1 MSLDYRNIGVL
12 FSLNTVNVLLNVVIS
27 TLMVYLF
34 GTSSQVEAF
43 FAATV
48 LGTTVSRFVNTGQ
61 LVEIIIAR
69 YHRIKQEVN
78 PTAAMSVVATL
89 SNYMV
94 GIAFLLVIGFV
105 ASGTWIVN
113 LLVPGFEAGTKH
125 QVWQI
130 FCITGFLMPF
140 QIATNLFQGLLN
152 AENIYGKVEFTA
164 TISQIINLLILLI
177 WGRDGDAFI
186 LVIALVIS
194 VLAQFGTIVYYLRQ
208 IGYQHAWL
216 FRNPHFPLREL
227 VKTLSATSTYMI
239 SVQIYT
245 FIFNAALSL
254 LPAGSF
260 AIYRYAELIYGKVAN
275 IFLIPI
281 STVFF
286 NEINRFITQNNGQLV
301 KNYVSKNLNFSY
313 FIGFLLL
320 LPFWAGGKY
329 LIWTLWGGIK
339 FNAQDV
345 ISVYELLCVFF
356 LAMIWSGP
364 YMIFRKLAVS
374 VTPPELLYY
383 YWSVIHVISAT
394 IAYFLIRTLGFD
406 GVLIQLFV
414 HSFFMAAVPMLTV
427 WFWKKTY
434 FGFYEWP
441 EFFKISFALSIGI
454 GCIWIVRDYWQ
465 EMVKYDKTI
474 SFLIGAGLSFISLF
488 IFVSICLLL
497 KVEEIGLI
505 QSKILGRIKTKIGNE
520 TPYEDL
526 NA

>member
-12 FSLNTVNVLLNVVIS
+12 FSLNTLNVFLNVVIS

-48 LGTTVSRFVNTGQ
+48 LGNTVSRFVNTGQ

-69 YHRIKQEVN
+69 YHRIKQEVS
-78 PTAAMSVVATL
+78 PQAAMSVVSTL

-94 GIAFLLVIGFV
+94 GIAFLLVLVFV

-113 LLVPGFEAGTKH
+113 LLVPGFDASTKKE
-125 QVWQI
+125 VWQI

-140 QIATNLFQGLLN
+140 QIATNLFQGMLN

-164 TISQIINLLILLI
+164 TLSQMVNLLILLI
-177 WGRDGDAFI
+177 WGRNGDAFV

-194 VLAQFGTIVYYLRQ
+194 VLAQFGTIVYYLQQ
-208 IGYQHAWL
+208 IGYRHAWL

-227 VKTLSATSTYMI
+227 AKTLSATSTYMV

-301 KNYVSKNLNFSY
+301 KSYVSKNLNFSY

-345 ISVYELLCVFF
+345 VSVYELLCVFF

-374 VTPPELLYY
+374 VTRPELQYY
-383 YWSVIHVISAT
+383 YWSIIHVVSAT
-394 IAYFLIRTLGFD
+394 IAYFLIRTLGFN
-406 GVLIQLFV
+406 GILIQLFV
-414 HSFFMAAVPMLTV
+414 HSFLMAAVPMMTV
-427 WFWKKTY
+427 WLWKRTY
-434 FGFYEWP
+434 FGLYEWK
-441 EFFKISFALSIGI
+441 EVLKITLALSIGVVI
-454 GCIWIVRDYWQ
+454 IWGIRSFCQ
-465 EMVKYDKTI
+465 EITTYSKTY
-474 SFLIGAGLSFISLF
+474 SFLVGSSLSFVSLLIFGGISL
-488 IFVSICLLL
+488 LLN
-497 KVEEIGLI
+497 VEEIRLI
-505 QSKILGRIKTKIGNE
+505 QTKVLSRMGIEPQNE
-520 TPYEDL
+520 IINL
-526 NA
+526 